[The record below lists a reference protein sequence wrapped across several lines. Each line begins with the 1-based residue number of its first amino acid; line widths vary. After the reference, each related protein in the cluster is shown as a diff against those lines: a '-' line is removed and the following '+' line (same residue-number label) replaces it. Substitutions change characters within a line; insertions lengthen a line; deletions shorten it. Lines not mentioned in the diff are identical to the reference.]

1 MTPPAPI
8 RVIPRVE
15 DDDDDDDGIIEN
27 ISALI
32 LPSPEGDDA
41 AVIDGRPHVP
51 ENADHDDDEDV
62 SSAVLSLSSA
72 TSATSAASA
81 LSDGAHRPRSA
92 TRPRSAS
99 FNPQSMNSP
108 MILLHRP
115 GSTPRSSGGR
125 RPRSN
130 PRTGTP
136 ARHES
141 PLVITDRVGGGGGGG
156 GAIVGAETVARDAT
170 SPTSTGAD
178 DAAAIRNIFHTRRHR
193 SRAGSIPEEEEMA
206 PPPEESIEVATTTTD
221 QRGDGVRIEQQQQR
235 TAAPRAGRLLAR
247 AAANATSLRPSD
259 PTRSARRTPLGPSAK
274 QRPSHRKLR
283 RWDNDRFVGTS
294 SEQIH
299 VALER
304 GGFDGDV
311 MDGYWSEFYTV
322 DYPREHRSEFAR
334 LSGDG
339 SGRVRNARERFLKGE
354 VARGNC
360 GGNKDEEGR
369 GMSGGMTW
377 MERGALAKFRRMGL
391 TAPSRTVSSNREEGN
406 SDGETLLGKELF
418 RKLGPRIR
426 SVLSRSCAMRDD
438 GESLARRS
446 VAAFESYLVSLALTA
461 SSSEK
466 ASGVVEGY
474 PPRQPQSTYDLFERM
489 FSSPPRVVVRDRGE
503 RCGATEHLHAALVP
517 TVHFYF
523 ATEDDDGRGAA
534 RSSSSAFHRILLYAV
549 CGFHGME
556 ASSSVLDPRKGK
568 RRGGG
573 RKGEPAMGGVVKAVT
588 VQGGVLLAPSLRLL
602 DYLE

>member
-81 LSDGAHRPRSA
+81 LSDGAPPSEERD
-92 TRPRSAS
+92 AS
-99 FNPQSMNSP
+99 SERIVQSPEHEFADDTTPQAGQHAQEQRWQTSEVESQDG
-108 MILLHRP
+108 HSRE
-115 GSTPRSSGGR
+115 
-125 RPRSN
+125 
-130 PRTGTP
+130 
-136 ARHES
+136 ARE
-141 PLVITDRVGGGGGGG
+141 PVGDPDRVGGGGGGG